1 MTEACTAFGTP
12 ITGGNVSFYNETFE
26 RDIYPTPVLGVVGI
40 VDNLAH
46 VTTSDL
52 KDEGDSIVLIET
64 PTRLIGR
71 VDLGEERALQSFV
84 SDAIHAGLVKSAHDI
99 SDGGIAVA
107 LAEMCYSTL
116 NRPGIGAA
124 AKIPQ
129 YMDSGKDLFGEY
141 SSRILLT
148 TIHASDLVRRAERS
162 ALRCTEIGRV
172 GGNRLILQH
181 GGQLVVDVAIEELES
196 VWRRTLPKLLS

>member
-1 MTEACTAFGTP
+1 
-12 ITGGNVSFYNETFE
+12 
-26 RDIYPTPVLGVVGI
+26 
-40 VDNLAH
+40 
-46 VTTSDL
+46 
-52 KDEGDSIVLIET
+52 
-64 PTRLIGR
+64 